1 MTLEMPNPKDYS
13 SDYKGYC
20 KYLNDKGYV
29 NENIFIDELSTNYV
43 LMHGVRSGT
52 TGNVIEIVVPRGQ
65 KISVMG
71 TQQLRKGQD
80 GKEAYPLMV
89 RLADKDDNEV
99 HSCTKMRIVKTCTM
113 SSVTNLARVFYADI
127 NMIKGGGGSGDGSDC
142 SCSNSI
148 KFKTENEWYRFK
160 GGFELSGG
168 QSFGIDALNN
178 VMSSR
183 DIDSEHIKFSLQAD
197 IWTMDG

>member
-1 MTLEMPNPKDYS
+1 MTPNPKDYS

-29 NENIFIDELSTNYV
+29 GENVFIDELSTNYV
-43 LMHGVRSGT
+43 LLHGVRSGT

-99 HSCTKMRIVKTCTM
+99 HSFTKMRIVKACTM
-113 SSVTNLARVFYADI
+113 GSVTNLARVFYADI
-127 NMIKGGGGSGDGSDC
+127 NMMKGNSGSSD
-142 SCSNSI
+142 NM
-148 KFKTENEWYRFK
+148 KLKTENEWYRFK

-168 QSFGIDALNN
+168 QSFGIDALND
-178 VMSSR
+178 VMSSK
-183 DIDSEHIKFSLQAD
+183 DIDPDHIKFSLQAD
-197 IWTMDG
+197 IWTMEG